1 MPLDENRNE
10 ESKKPVVAATGLKK
24 YYPLRGGA
32 LRPGKPSVRAVD
44 GVDLSIYR
52 GETLG
57 LVGESGCGK
66 STVGRQIV
74 GLEQPTIIVVERKVA
89 ERVMHVFQEG
99 SATNIS
105 FLSYPDG
112 SGLRSEAFFRMSALR
127 GVMMEYPTVQLAT
140 SLDRKSV
147 V

>member
-1 MPLDENRNE
+1 MAGN
-10 ESKKPVVAATGLKK
+10 KPN
-24 YYPLRGGA
+24 YPADSAR
-32 LRPGKPSVRAVD
+32 
-44 GVDLSIYR
+44 
-52 GETLG
+52 
-57 LVGESGCGK
+57 LVLWH
-66 STVGRQIV
+66 V

-140 SLDRKSV
+140 SLPN
-147 V
+147 